1 MGLPGRPKSENRSAQ
16 HEGAPVSPA
25 GRSKDQHHDAHHDAH
40 HEGGP
45 AGVNRDAAT
54 TVRGVPEP
62 GELPEL
68 SLKRLGGQGPDALLL
83 HGFGSDSLSWIV
95 NQPALEGVA
104 QLYALDLPGHGA
116 SHHDV
121 GDGHVAT
128 LAERVAD
135 ALDRRGLKRL
145 HLIGHSLGGGIALLL
160 AQSRPDL
167 VASLVLIAPA
177 GLGHAVD
184 PNFLAAY
191 PSLRSAI
198 ETEAL
203 LRQLVQQPRLIG
215 RTLVARVIE
224 QLERPHARIALRTV
238 ADGLARSSAALV
250 DAAAA
255 VAASDLPRLVVWGGN
270 DRINPLSVDRLTR
283 FGGESHIAPDVGH
296 LPHVEAPRLVNAE
309 IVRFLRQVHGG

>member
-25 GRSKDQHHDAHHDAH
+25 GRSKDQHHDAHH
-40 HEGGP
+40 EGGP
-45 AGVNRDAAT
+45 AGVNSDVAT

-224 QLERPHARIALRTV
+224 QLERPHARAALRTL

-270 DRINPLSVDRLTR
+270 DRINPLSVERLTR

-296 LPHVEAPRLVNAE
+296 LPHVEAPRVVNAE